1 MSRTTAALFVG
12 LLIGLAAAFGTFGQ
26 FVIVLVFGLLGLIV
40 GLLLEGRIDVQGL
53 LGRATEKR

>member
-26 FVIVLVFGLLGLIV
+26 FVIVLVFGLV
-40 GLLLEGRIDVQGL
+40 GLLVGLVLEGRLDVQGL

>member
-26 FVIVLVFGLLGLIV
+26 FVSVLVFGLGGLRVGLGLA
-40 GLLLEGRIDVQGL
+40 GRLDVQGL